1 MYNKQTKD
9 VIGDYIYL
17 VGPNEYKRVKGNTTL
32 EIGVLYEPKSGDLNE
47 LKKFDCVVIG
57 KATNEKILRKL
68 IEHKKVY
75 GVTGIETDRG
85 REHTH
90 YRRSNMN
97 QVIAKMIKDNEKVYI
112 LDFKY
117 LLNSKKRG
125 KLIGRILQNTKFLNK
140 YKCKTGIAT
149 FAESVYGTRF
159 EDNLEALGRVLGMKK
174 LAKFEEKSNLPKGVR
189 ILEN

>member
-68 IEHKKVY
+68 I
-75 GVTGIETDRG
+75 
-85 REHTH
+85 
-90 YRRSNMN
+90 
-97 QVIAKMIKDNEKVYI
+97 
-112 LDFKY
+112 
-117 LLNSKKRG
+117 
-125 KLIGRILQNTKFLNK
+125 
-140 YKCKTGIAT
+140 
-149 FAESVYGTRF
+149 
-159 EDNLEALGRVLGMKK
+159 
-174 LAKFEEKSNLPKGVR
+174 
-189 ILEN
+189 